1 MDPRVHFLTLS
12 TPDLGAAREFYVRG
26 LGWEP
31 LLDVP
36 GEILF
41 FRIAPGTVLGLFDA
55 AKFAEDLGLP
65 EASPAQG
72 VTLAHNVDDEASV
85 RTVVAAMAA
94 AGGTVLTSPRPGA
107 FGGVFHAHVADPNG
121 VVWEVAHNPG
131 WRVDDDGTVHLG

>member
-12 TPDLGAAREFYVRG
+12 TPDLDAAREFYVRG

-55 AKFAEDLGLP
+55 AKFAEDLSPDEMEKVLEEQGKVQDRI
-65 EASPAQG
+65 EAAVAFDLATHRGSDDCPDHIGPAF
-72 VTLAHNVDDEASV
+72 H
-85 RTVVAAMAA
+85 RT
-94 AGGTVLTSPRPGA
+94 SSI
-107 FGGVFHAHVADPNG
+107 
-121 VVWEVAHNPG
+121 
-131 WRVDDDGTVHLG
+131 